1 MIEPG
6 RGVAYLALFSEIGFV
21 LLVTTLG
28 GTLLG
33 YWIDRQVQTVP
44 IFALIGFFAGAGIG
58 TFGIYRLV
66 SRFLAKL
73 E

>member
-6 RGVAYLALFSEIGFV
+6 RGGAYLALFSEIGFV

-33 YWIDRQVQTVP
+33 YWIDRQLQTIP
-44 IFALIGFFAGAGIG
+44 IFVLVGFFGGGGIG

-66 SRFLAKL
+66 SRFLATL
-73 E
+73 D

>member
-1 MIEPG
+1 MNEPG
-6 RGVAYLALFSEIGFV
+6 RGVAYLALFSEIGV
-21 LLVTTLG
+21 VHLVTTLG

-33 YWIDRQVQTVP
+33 YWIDRQLQTVP
-44 IFALIGFFAGAGIG
+44 IFVLVGFFAGAGIG

-73 E
+73 D

>member
-1 MIEPG
+1 MNEPG

-33 YWIDRQVQTVP
+33 YWIDRQLHTVP

-66 SRFLAKL
+66 SRFLATL
-73 E
+73 D

>member
-6 RGVAYLALFSEIGFV
+6 RGVAYLALFSEVGLV

-33 YWIDRQVQTVP
+33 YWIDGQMHTVP

-66 SRFLAKL
+66 SRFLATL
-73 E
+73 D